1 MRTRFSQIAA
11 VAFFALFI
19 LVGNVNAE
27 GTERNASNHE
37 NIEATLEIENW
48 MINDNFWNST
58 EIVAF
63 ENTNEA
69 TLELEGWMTNDLT
82 WELKKSI
89 EIETEQE
96 LAVEPW
102 MTNDNNWNR

>member
-1 MRTRFSQIAA
+1 MKTRFSQIAA
-11 VAFFALFI
+11 AAFFALFI
-19 LVGNVNAE
+19 LAGNVNAE

-58 EIVAF
+58 KIVVF

-69 TLELEGWMTNDLT
+69 TMELECWMTNDLT
-82 WELKKSI
+82 WELKNN
-89 EIETEQE
+89 IETENEQE
-96 LAVEPW
+96 LTVKPW
-102 MTNDNNWNR
+102 MINDNNWNR